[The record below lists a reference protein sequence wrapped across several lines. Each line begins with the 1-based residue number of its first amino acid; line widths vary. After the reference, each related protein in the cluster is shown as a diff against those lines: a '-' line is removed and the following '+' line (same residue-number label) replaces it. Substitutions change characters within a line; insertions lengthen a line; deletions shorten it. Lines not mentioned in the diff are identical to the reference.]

1 MLSETELVH
10 GQGTAARA
18 GGFEGFTDGEEHAD
32 FVLGGELNDLSDL
45 LWIEADHGTGV
56 VAHGFGGEHEGLADD
71 ADGAKGFIVLE
82 LRLIFVKLVD
92 HGDDGFLNGF
102 GGLTPIAFGLLVCF

>member
-1 MLSETELVH
+1 MGRGPLRGLA
-10 GQGTAARA
+10 GLRA
-18 GGFEGFTDGEEHAD
+18 LPMEEHAD

-45 LWIEADHGTGV
+45 LWIKADHGTGV

-82 LRLIFVKLVD
+82 LGLIFVKLVD
-92 HGDDGFLNGF
+92 HGTMVF
-102 GGLTPIAFGLLVCF
+102 